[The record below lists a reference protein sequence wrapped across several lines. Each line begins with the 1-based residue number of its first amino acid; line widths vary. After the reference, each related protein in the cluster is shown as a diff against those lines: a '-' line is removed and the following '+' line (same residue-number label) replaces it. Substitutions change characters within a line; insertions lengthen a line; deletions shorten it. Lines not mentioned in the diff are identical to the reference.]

1 MTDTTVITEQ
11 AAARGLIA
19 RRGIEH
25 ILLGTDATDEST
37 SADEWA
43 RDIALALGARVTVV
57 CAFDSPRSFRK
68 RGSIYLTQARDEL
81 EAEAKEVV
89 AEVVA
94 SLVDAG
100 VEATGVAFEGS
111 LSDAVLRL
119 AEDES
124 PDAIVVTGL
133 TPPGGRDY
141 LVGSA
146 AERVV
151 RHATVP
157 VFVVK

>member
-1 MTDTTVITEQ
+1 MTESLSGE
-11 AAARGLIA
+11 AAGPIA
-19 RRGIEH
+19 RRGIDH
-25 ILLGTDATDEST
+25 LLLGTDGSDESAA
-37 SADEWA
+37 ADEWA
-43 RDIALALGARVTVV
+43 RDIALALGARITVV
-57 CAFDSPRSFRK
+57 CAFDSPKAFRK
-68 RGSIYLTQARDEL
+68 RGSIYLEQARDEL
-81 EAEAKEVV
+81 EAQAREIV

-94 SLVDAG
+94 DLIASG

-111 LSDAVLRL
+111 TSDAVLRL
-119 AEDES
+119 AEDDP
-124 PDAIVVTGL
+124 PDAIII
-133 TPPGGRDY
+133 GGRSPAGARDY

>member
-1 MTDTTVITEQ
+1 MTDITE
-11 AAARGLIA
+11 AAGPIA
-19 RRGIEH
+19 RRGIDH
-25 ILLGTDATDEST
+25 ILLGTDGSDESV

-43 RDIALALGARVTVV
+43 RDIALAVGARVTVV
-57 CAFDSPRSFRK
+57 CAFDSPKAFRK

-81 EAEAKEVV
+81 EAEATEVV

-94 SLVDAG
+94 GLIAAG

-111 LSDAVLRL
+111 TSDAVLRL
-119 AEDES
+119 AEDEA
-124 PDAIVVTGL
+124 PDAIVISGRNPV
-133 TPPGGRDY
+133 GGRDY
-141 LVGSA
+141 LVGSS
-146 AERVV
+146 AERIV